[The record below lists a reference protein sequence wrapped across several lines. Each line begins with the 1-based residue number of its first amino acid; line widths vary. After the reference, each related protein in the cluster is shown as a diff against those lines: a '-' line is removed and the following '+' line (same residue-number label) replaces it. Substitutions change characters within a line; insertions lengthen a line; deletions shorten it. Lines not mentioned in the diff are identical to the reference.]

1 MTFANKFFQYR
12 ILSQIEEGGVMPE
25 ELARTRPLFYS
36 IYNLHARFL
45 VANLAK
51 KVDIDVWKTDNGDSR
66 LRDALDYLV
75 PYIDPEK
82 NWTNPTI
89 GITDRLEVFPLLQMA
104 DREYPDVNYL
114 KLSEKFPLEKREI
127 LRINLAFPL
136 MR

>member
-1 MTFANKFFQYR
+1 
-12 ILSQIEEGGVMPE
+12 
-25 ELARTRPLFYS
+25 
-36 IYNLHARFL
+36 